1 MKINVDHLKGFL
13 KNNASIDDISS
24 KLMQLGHENIVTGNN
39 LDLDITPNRGD
50 CLSLLGLARELKHF
64 YGFDSSKIDTFN
76 GEIED
81 LDLDFINR
89 SKETCPEISFLSVKV
104 KNIKKYYKPYLE
116 NYFKDLALNKN
127 NFFTDISNYL
137 SYELGQP
144 THCYD
149 FEKLNEPIEL
159 LEENRNIEFE
169 TLLGKKII
177 LKNNNLIFNDK
188 KGCINLAGIMG
199 GKESSCTDETRIAL
213 IECAYFE
220 PESVVGKAL
229 SYDIASEAAHKFER
243 GTDRY
248 CHDFV
253 LRRFIKIIEDHADI
267 VDIKLFTQSYKEYKP
282 KIIKKSISNVEE
294 ILGIKIDYEDFDN
307 ILNNLGFQ
315 TKDSLTVPSY
325 RHDIENTNDVSEE
338 IARIIGYDS
347 INARNFEIKKTFPQK
362 VKFDLR
368 VKEFLI
374 EKGFNEVINFPFS
387 DKDSENAIAV
397 DNPLDVNK
405 KYLRTNLEDSMIENL
420 IYNEKRQKDSIKLFE
435 ISDLYFKDKQQNIS
449 KKRALGLIVSGR
461 VDLNY
466 RDFVRIIDKSIIKD
480 IFAEVQS
487 AFTLK
492 TKEISRKDLN
502 SKIKYPI
509 YYAEISLDEIPYQVI
524 DHKTDSK
531 IRFNGIN
538 FREISNFPSTYRDL
552 SFMLSPEIDIDSFL
566 ERMLNHKD
574 KILKESFIF
583 DFFINKKKNE
593 IKVGIRFI
601 FQSTEKTLV
610 DEEVDSSMS
619 HIVKLAFE
627 GGGVKIPGLGD

>member
-13 KNNASIDDISS
+13 KNNASVDDISS

-64 YGFDSSKIDTFN
+64 YGFDTSEIDTFN

-89 SKETCPEISFLSVKV
+89 SQEKCPEISFLSVKV
-104 KNIKKYYKPYLE
+104 KNIKKNYKPYLE

-149 FEKLNEPIEL
+149 FEKIDEPIEL
-159 LEENRNIEFE
+159 LEVNGNLEFE

-188 KGCINLAGIMG
+188 NGCINLAGIMG

-220 PESVVGKAL
+220 PKSVVGKAL

-243 GTDRY
+243 GTDRH

-253 LRRFIKIIEDHADI
+253 LRRFIKIIEDHAEI
-267 VDIKLFTQSYKEYKP
+267 VDIKLFTQRYKEYKP
-282 KIIKKSISNVEE
+282 TKIKKSISSVEE
-294 ILGIKIDYEDFDN
+294 ILGIKIDNEDFEN

-315 TKDSLTVPSY
+315 TNDSLTVPSY

-347 INARNFEIKKTFPQK
+347 INARNFEIKKTFSK
-362 VKFDLR
+362 KDKFDLR

-387 DKDSENAIAV
+387 NKDSENAIAV

-405 KYLRTNLEDSMIENL
+405 KYLRTNLEDSLIENL

-435 ISDLYFKDKQQNIS
+435 ISDLYFKDKQKNIS

-487 AFTLK
+487 TFSLK
-492 TKEISRKDLN
+492 TKEILRKDLN

-509 YYAEISLDEIPYQVI
+509 YFAEISLDEIPNQII

-538 FREISNFPSTYRDL
+538 FEKISNFPSTYRDL

-566 ERMLNHKD
+566 VRMLNHKD

-619 HIVKLAFE
+619 DIVKLAID
-627 GGGVKIPGLGD
+627 GGGVKIPGLRD